1 MTWAD
6 KVEGHNDMTEVTGAT
21 DSNTESLDFPAH
33 VWDVLSRI
41 DATKHADQL
50 PKTKG
55 RPAISYL
62 AWHTAWMLVKRE
74 FPGSNYSH
82 KQDLHHVDGSI
93 EVEVDVVIS
102 DGVQQVYANA
112 RLAVMD
118 NYFKAIDNPNARQI
132 NDSRQ
137 RCLVKALAF
146 AGLGLNLWSDSNIPV
161 GRLQDPITGKQAKL
175 VNEMI
180 DRKGIE
186 IEFFLEWAEV
196 DSVEAIH
203 REDYDDAMAMLK
215 SRPDKKAA

>member
-1 MTWAD
+1 MTWQG
-6 KVEGHNDMTEVTGAT
+6 KVMAHNEESNVTDILPTDEPEVT
-21 DSNTESLDFPAH
+21 FPQY

-62 AWHTAWMLVKRE
+62 AWHTAWMLTKRE
-74 FPGSNYSH
+74 FPASTYAH
-82 KQDLHHVDGSI
+82 KKDIHHVDGSI

-102 DGVQQVYANA
+102 DGIQNVYANA
-112 RLAVMD
+112 RLGVMD
-118 NYFKAIDNPNARQI
+118 NFFKAIGEPNARQI

-161 GRLQDPITGKQAKL
+161 GRLQDPISAKQLKLLKEQIKRTGTDL
-175 VNEMI
+175 
-180 DRKGIE
+180 
-186 IEFFLEWAEV
+186 EFFLDWADV
-196 DSVEAIH
+196 KSIDAVH
-203 REDYDDAMAMLK
+203 REDYDDAMNMLK
-215 SRPDKKAA
+215 SRPDAK